1 MALLRRRFKLYGE
14 PYDQQLFDYIN
25 GTKYPT
31 NEQWLVMNN
40 IVAELPPGRDKN
52 GIKPLILYRGS
63 DYPPLLDL
71 TIGDT
76 IKFEKRFYS
85 WTDKLN
91 VAKEVVDFNGVIFVW
106 TIPLNDK
113 EYGID
118 LRKVNQLQ
126 KEVLIPPISFYIIDI
141 VFDNKIK
148 YLYVDRKF

>member
-40 IVAELPPGRDKN
+40 IVTG
-52 GIKPLILYRGS
+52 
-63 DYPPLLDL
+63 
-71 TIGDT
+71 
-76 IKFEKRFYS
+76 
-85 WTDKLN
+85 
-91 VAKEVVDFNGVIFVW
+91 

-148 YLYVDRKF
+148 YLYVDRKL